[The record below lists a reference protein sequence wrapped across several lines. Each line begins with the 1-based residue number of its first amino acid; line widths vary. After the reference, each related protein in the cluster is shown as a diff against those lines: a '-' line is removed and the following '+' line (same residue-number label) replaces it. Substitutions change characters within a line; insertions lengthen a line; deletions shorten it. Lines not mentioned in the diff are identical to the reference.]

1 MPPVLMQLMRH
12 RDLNT
17 TMVFYVGRDL
27 ADAADQPMMDRTLPM
42 SVTFVCKDLESLRRR
57 EVRHSDATVEHND

>member
-12 RDLNT
+12 RDLKT

-27 ADAADQPMMDRTLPM
+27 ADAADQ
-42 SVTFVCKDLESLRRR
+42 LRAAY
-57 EVRHSDATVEHND
+57 DGQNATDVGNICLQGS